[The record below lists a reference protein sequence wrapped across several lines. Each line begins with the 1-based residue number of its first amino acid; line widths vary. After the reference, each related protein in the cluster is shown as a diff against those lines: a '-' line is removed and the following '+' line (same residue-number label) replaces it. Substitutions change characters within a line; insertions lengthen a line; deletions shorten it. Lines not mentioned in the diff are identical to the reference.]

1 MLRKNVRVNIGKSK
15 MVFKIFPQSTHNYL
29 RNEKKNHLEM
39 MKIHGV
45 IRIREILLRSI
56 YFCRL

>member
-29 RNEKKNHLEM
+29 RNEKKSSRNDENS
-39 MKIHGV
+39 
-45 IRIREILLRSI
+45 RS
-56 YFCRL
+56 YKDSRNFVT